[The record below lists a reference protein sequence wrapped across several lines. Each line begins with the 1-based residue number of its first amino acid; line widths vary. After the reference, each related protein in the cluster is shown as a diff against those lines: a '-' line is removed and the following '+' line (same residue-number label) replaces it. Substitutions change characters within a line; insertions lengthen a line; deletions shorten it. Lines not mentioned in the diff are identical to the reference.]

1 MKNKLLTRT
10 LALALSLSLAASPA
24 SAAQTSE
31 DSGYA
36 DWQTVCAASAAGE
49 ISADAADTK
58 QGAAKKAPDTQTEVL
73 NETLP
78 AASGGLSV
86 SGSAEVSDETAQTTP
101 ESVEDT
107 ELETP
112 AAIGPGEVTVI
123 PSSDETDKQPDQ
135 ADFET
140 ESELPLET
148 SSETE
153 SELPSETDPETE
165 PELPP
170 ETSPETESELP
181 LETSPET
188 ESETDSQLSLSPSPG
203 EWFVYQDRY
212 NGRRPTYA
220 QMMTPTIIYVLHCTS
235 KSNPDGVELPTSDP
249 MPYPYYPSS
258 NINSM
263 GYYEIHS
270 GTGHI
275 FPYYSNGYF
284 LWWQEYGGEELF
296 DQPYKPA
303 AACGSDCFFCYSYWD
318 VKENLGFY
326 PPYPAIH
333 AHYYETE
340 PETEP
345 EEPDSPQTDSEASS
359 DTPESELQ
367 TEITP
372 WLPLPLQSE
381 NSPES
386 ETEKADKSR
395 LEDAFSRVQQYL
407 RRNQANSPDELTEN
421 SHKALVAAGT
431 VGLEAL
437 NNPDA
442 TQAEVDAAT
451 TAMETALS
459 QCEYLRTAEAKKLKA
474 ELDGYQGSIITA
486 YNYSIRYGGV
496 STGYPAAALEEFV
509 RTYNNIK
516 QFYDARCAGSGNY
529 ATANEIKGERNNLK
543 YVYRKL
549 ENAKAA
555 ADKKG
560 SGKKTSEKPG
570 DIVKTAEALGKVL
583 EATGMKN
590 TFLDLLRTL
599 MAASDNPAIRG
610 AAKGAGLANNVK
622 QLSEFI
628 ADLYIAVKAEDSNQK
643 KANKELIPLVVNRI
657 PEEFGNDFKN
667 AVAKNLNSAADASS
681 RSKDTIEMFDRS
693 GDIDASIYRKEDVGV
708 GYTGG

>member
-107 ELETP
+107 ELETL

-135 ADFET
+135 ADF
-140 ESELPLET
+140 
-148 SSETE
+148 
-153 SELPSETDPETE
+153 
-165 PELPP
+165 
-170 ETSPETESELP
+170 ETESELP

-395 LEDAFSRVQQYL
+395 L
-407 RRNQANSPDELTEN
+407 
-421 SHKALVAAGT
+421 AG
-431 VGLEAL
+431 
-437 NNPDA
+437 
-442 TQAEVDAAT
+442 
-451 TAMETALS
+451 
-459 QCEYLRTAEAKKLKA
+459 
-474 ELDGYQGSIITA
+474 
-486 YNYSIRYGGV
+486 
-496 STGYPAAALEEFV
+496 
-509 RTYNNIK
+509 
-516 QFYDARCAGSGNY
+516 
-529 ATANEIKGERNNLK
+529 
-543 YVYRKL
+543 
-549 ENAKAA
+549 
-555 ADKKG
+555 
-560 SGKKTSEKPG
+560 
-570 DIVKTAEALGKVL
+570 
-583 EATGMKN
+583 
-590 TFLDLLRTL
+590 
-599 MAASDNPAIRG
+599 
-610 AAKGAGLANNVK
+610 
-622 QLSEFI
+622 
-628 ADLYIAVKAEDSNQK
+628 
-643 KANKELIPLVVNRI
+643 
-657 PEEFGNDFKN
+657 
-667 AVAKNLNSAADASS
+667 
-681 RSKDTIEMFDRS
+681 
-693 GDIDASIYRKEDVGV
+693 
-708 GYTGG
+708 